1 MGGDSG
7 VAGCSADFEMRPFWS
22 HFDAP
27 LEHQSKSNLFGKL
40 DGLNQLRPLIACAIY

>member
-7 VAGCSADFEMRPFWS
+7 VAYRSADFEMRPFWT

-27 LEHQSKSNLFGKL
+27 LERQSKTDLFGKL
-40 DGLNQLRPLIACAIY
+40 DGLNQLRPLITCTIY